1 MKMSI
6 FATAAFAAAL
16 AAGSAFAA
24 DLPSRGLPMP
34 PLPPEPPMWS
44 GFYVGLNL
52 GATLGV
58 GPLSTSAVPLAAAPT
73 WGSEVALSSALATSK
88 FPLDDARFIG
98 GGQVGYNFQL
108 APSWV
113 VGVEADIQGV
123 ADSSNAGVAFGAG
136 APAAFPGERIISTVR
151 ATKTLDYFGTARG
164 RVGFLAAP
172 TLLLYATGG
181 FAYGGVGSSTA
192 IVQENAPFVPGFGSA
207 GRYSDTR
214 VGWTV
219 GGGLEWLFAP
229 KWSLKLEYLYYDL
242 GRVTYGLSG
251 LSLPGAYLS
260 AVATST
266 RFDGH
271 VARAGLN
278 YHFNWSEPAPIIA
291 KY

>member
-1 MKMSI
+1 MKTSFLTI
-6 FATAAFAAAL
+6 AAFAAAL
-16 AAGSAFAA
+16 STGSAMAA
-24 DLPSRGLPMP
+24 DLPSKGLPLP
-34 PLPPEPPMWS
+34 PLPPPPPMWS

-58 GPLSTSAVPLAAAPT
+58 GPLSTSAVPVAAAPT

-113 VGVEADIQGV
+113 VGFEADIQGV
-123 ADSSNAGVAFGAG
+123 ADSSSNGVAFGAG
-136 APAAFPGERIISTVR
+136 APAGFPNERIISAVR

-164 RVGFLAAP
+164 RLGFLAAP
-172 TLLLYATGG
+172 TLMLYATGG
-181 FAYGGVGSSTA
+181 LAYGGVASTTT
-192 IVQENAPFVPGFGSA
+192 IFQENAPFVPGFASA

-242 GRVTYGLSG
+242 GRVTYGLSALTFPG
-251 LSLPGAYLS
+251 LYTS
-260 AVATST
+260 AVAAST

-278 YHFNWSEPAPIIA
+278 YHFNWSEPAPVIA

>member
-1 MKMSI
+1 MKTSFLTI
-6 FATAAFAAAL
+6 AAFAAAL
-16 AAGSAFAA
+16 SAGSAIAA
-24 DLPSRGLPMP
+24 DLPSKGLPMP

-58 GPLSTSAVPLAAAPT
+58 SPLSTSAVPLAAAPT
-73 WGSEVALSSALATSK
+73 WGSEVALSAALATSK

-164 RVGFLAAP
+164 RVGFLATP

-251 LSLPGAYLS
+251 LSFPGAYIS
-260 AVATST
+260 AVAAST

-278 YHFNWSEPAPIIA
+278 YHFNWSEPAPVIA